1 MKSNAEL
8 KCNVFLKLRFLLG
21 IVIVGV
27 GVALSAGS
35 STQAQTPVF
44 MPSQDQI
51 VASLSPAAAG
61 PLVTQ
66 LGQAGQ
72 LAALQPSQPILI
84 GYDFPAFSFSIEFDA
99 GGSMLT
105 TNGMTVLRAV
115 AAALNDPALAN
126 STFQVGAHV
135 VQAGSINSMPISSRR
150 ARVVVEHLTTF
161 YGIPPHRLVPVGY
174 GNGKLV
180 DMANPSSPAN
190 ERIEFVNVDAMK

>member
-1 MKSNAEL
+1 MNNIL
-8 KCNVFLKLRFLLG
+8 NCDILTKLRA
-21 IVIVGV
+21 I
-27 GVALSAGS
+27 LSIAVLCLTASLSTGS
-35 STQAQTPVF
+35 DARAQTPVF
-44 MPSQDQI
+44 LPSQDQI
-51 VASLSPAAAG
+51 VAALSPAAAG
-61 PLVTQ
+61 PFVTQ

-72 LAALQPSQPILI
+72 LAALQPSQPILA
-84 GYDFPAFSFSIEFDA
+84 GYDFPAYSFTVEFDA

-126 STFQVGAHV
+126 SMFQVGAHV
-135 VQAGSINSMPISSRR
+135 VQAGSTNAMPISNRR

-174 GNGKLV
+174 GNGKLA

-190 ERIEFVNVDAMK
+190 ERIEFVNVDAMN